1 MITIYTKDNLLTLA
15 GHEVVIGRTQSG
27 KTHYT
32 IHGRAKH
39 WPGPVLFFNPQGF
52 PAGDSWIDADGYS
65 DLSLIKRAL
74 MLKKHIAYIPSD
86 NDAIAVQELNQ
97 LVDLSFSGSWPSAGL
112 LFIADEAQ
120 DFAGPLRRIAR
131 RGLARGVTGVF
142 ISQRPAEMH
151 NTLLTQAIRHV
162 IFASAWE
169 SQYFKRYGLDA
180 DFIQQT
186 LATAKPYSYAVLEQG
201 KISGPFSI

>member
-1 MITIYTKDNLLTLA
+1 MSDTMKLD
-15 GHEVVIGRTQSG
+15 GHEVVVGRTQSG
-27 KTHYT
+27 KTHYA
-32 IHGRAKH
+32 INARAED
-39 WPGPVLFFNPQGF
+39 WGGPVLFFNPQGF
-52 PAGDSWIDADGYS
+52 PVSGRKWVSCSGHSIVAQ
-65 DLSLIKRAL
+65 LIQV
-74 MLKKHIAYIPSD
+74 LKQGLKLAYVPSD